1 MGCYAYCHR
10 MLAPLTFDEFVM
22 TAAAQL
28 FMICACSG
36 AGIVFVGVVGVM
48 RIATGAAG
56 VIGSPAFA
64 FAGQTFPVM
73 AMPFAVRCFAF
84 ILPLTHVLKVQS
96 MMLLGDVSMEPAWP
110 SMKILIG
117 MAIFWNI
124 LGALL
129 MSMRWKQHLRRE
141 AARGQSSGMDV
152 AGMDTKTEAVT

>member
-1 MGCYAYCHR
+1 

-56 VIGSPAFA
+56 VVGSPAFA

-96 MMLLGDVSMEPAWP
+96 MMLLGDVSMEPAWE

-117 MAIFWNI
+117 MAVFWNV

-141 AARGQSSGMDV
+141 AKYSEVKPAEVQP
-152 AGMDTKTEAVT
+152 